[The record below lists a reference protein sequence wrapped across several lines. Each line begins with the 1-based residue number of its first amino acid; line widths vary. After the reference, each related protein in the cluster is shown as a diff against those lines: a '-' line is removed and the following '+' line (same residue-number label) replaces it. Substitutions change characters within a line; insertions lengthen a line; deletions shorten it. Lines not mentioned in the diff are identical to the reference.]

1 MKKEAHMSIQHVD
14 GDRKA
19 NLMLYT
25 LSTCIWCKKTKL
37 FLQQQGIGYD
47 YIDVDSLEGDEKEK
61 TLEEIRRWNPRCS
74 FPSLVV
80 NGERCVVGFDEDK
93 IREAV
98 GL

>member
-1 MKKEAHMSIQHVD
+1 MSIQHVD

-80 NGERCVVGFDEDK
+80 NGEQCVVGFDEDK

>member
-1 MKKEAHMSIQHVD
+1 MSIQHVD

>member
-1 MKKEAHMSIQHVD
+1 
-14 GDRKA
+14 
-19 NLMLYT
+19 MLYT
-25 LSTCIWCKKTKL
+25 LSTCIWCKRTKL

>member
-1 MKKEAHMSIQHVD
+1 MGIKRVD
-14 GDRKA
+14 GGNKA

-25 LSTCIWCKKTKL
+25 LSTCIWCKRTKL

-47 YIDVDSLEGDEKEK
+47 YIDVDGLENDEKEK
-61 TLEEIRRWNPRCS
+61 TLEEIKRWNPRCS
-74 FPSLVV
+74 FPSLVI
-80 NGERCVVGFDEDK
+80 NGEKCVVGFDEDK